1 MSTNYYY
8 LLFTTIRSDLMR
20 KRRIF
25 EENLK
30 KNDDWKKNKLFAWSD
45 YQNYFDDQNWL
56 LIYIR
61 NSDDKLDSI
70 ILQFSSPIN
79 QLTIRNTTPKYLLS
93 TKTEARKWHLKT
105 KQKKTKLYDTAS
117 YCVWVYLVIFVN
129 KSCFQKTRSL
139 WFIRINL
146 LKL

>member
-8 LLFTTIRSDLMR
+8 LLFTTIRKSDLMR
-20 KRRIF
+20 KKRRIL

-56 LIYIR
+56 LICIR

-70 ILQFSSPIN
+70 IANLVHQSMLPFHQVILVMLTQHGLEDSMAYQLKVFSAV
-79 QLTIRNTTPKYLLS
+79 QM
-93 TKTEARKWHLKT
+93 
-105 KQKKTKLYDTAS
+105 
-117 YCVWVYLVIFVN
+117 
-129 KSCFQKTRSL
+129 
-139 WFIRINL
+139 
-146 LKL
+146 

>member
-8 LLFTTIRSDLMR
+8 LLFTTIRKSGLMKK
-20 KRRIF
+20 KRRIL

-30 KNDDWKKNKLFAWSD
+30 KNNDWKKNKLFAWSD

-70 ILQFSSPIN
+70 IANLVHQSTNWQKKILHQNVSSQN
-79 QLTIRNTTPKYLLS
+79 KR
-93 TKTEARKWHLKT
+93 EARKWHLKT
-105 KQKKTKLYDTAS
+105 KNRKKLNCMIQHLIVS
-117 YCVWVYLVIFVN
+117 E
-129 KSCFQKTRSL
+129 
-139 WFIRINL
+139 FI
-146 LKL
+146 

>member
-1 MSTNYYY
+1 MSTYDLKLTDHRCQLTNY
-8 LLFTTIRSDLMR
+8 LLFTTIRKSDLMR
-20 KRRIF
+20 KKRRIL

-70 ILQFSSPIN
+70 IANLVHQSTNWQKKYYTKLFAIN
-79 QLTIRNTTPKYLLS
+79 QNWSK
-93 TKTEARKWHLKT
+93 KMAFKNKNRKNLNCMIQHLIV
-105 KQKKTKLYDTAS
+105 S
-117 YCVWVYLVIFVN
+117 E
-129 KSCFQKTRSL
+129 
-139 WFIRINL
+139 FI
-146 LKL
+146 

>member
-8 LLFTTIRSDLMR
+8 LLFTTIRKSDLMR
-20 KRRIF
+20 KKKKFGRKF
-25 EENLK
+25 EK

-70 ILQFSSPIN
+70 IANLVHQSTNWQRKYYTKIFAIN
-79 QLTIRNTTPKYLLS
+79 QNWSK
-93 TKTEARKWHLKT
+93 KMAFKNKNRKNLNCMIQHLIV
-105 KQKKTKLYDTAS
+105 S
-117 YCVWVYLVIFVN
+117 E
-129 KSCFQKTRSL
+129 
-139 WFIRINL
+139 FI
-146 LKL
+146 

>member
-1 MSTNYYY
+1 MSTYDLKLTDHRCQLTTTTYY
-8 LLFTTIRSDLMR
+8 LLQFENLIWWEK
-20 KRRIF
+20 KRRIL

-70 ILQFSSPIN
+70 IANLVHQ
-79 QLTIRNTTPKYLLS
+79 S
-93 TKTEARKWHLKT
+93 TNW
-105 KQKKTKLYDTAS
+105 QKKILHQNICCQPKLKQENG
-117 YCVWVYLVIFVN
+117 I
-129 KSCFQKTRSL
+129 
-139 WFIRINL
+139 
-146 LKL
+146 

>member
-8 LLFTTIRSDLMR
+8 LLFTTIRKSDLMR
-20 KRRIF
+20 KKRRIL

-70 ILQFSSPIN
+70 IANLVHQSTN
-79 QLTIRNTTPKYLLS
+79 WQKKYY
-93 TKTEARKWHLKT
+93 TKMFPLKT
-105 KQKKTKLYDTAS
+105 KERQENG
-117 YCVWVYLVIFVN
+117 I
-129 KSCFQKTRSL
+129 
-139 WFIRINL
+139 
-146 LKL
+146 